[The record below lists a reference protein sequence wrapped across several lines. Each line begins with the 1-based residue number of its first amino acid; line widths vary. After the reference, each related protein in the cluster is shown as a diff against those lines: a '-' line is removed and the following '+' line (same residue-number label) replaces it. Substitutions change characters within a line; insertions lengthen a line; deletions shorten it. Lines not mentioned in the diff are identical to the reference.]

1 MRSVRQSLAS
11 STAERSRLPRYCS
24 SFASN
29 RENSAKESAAE
40 PAKPARTLSL
50 YSLRIFFADCLT
62 TVSPKVTWP
71 SLAMT
76 VCVAVTDGKDGRRMK
91 IRTNHWFGVY
101 RMAGGQQRG
110 AAGEADVAGRSAV
123 RVAGRIGLRM

>member
-1 MRSVRQSLAS
+1 MTISIASSRRSMRSVRQSFAS
-11 STAERSRLPRYCS
+11 STADRSRLPRYCS

-40 PAKPARTLSL
+40 PANPARMRSL
-50 YSLRIFFADCLT
+50 YSFRIFLAVCLT

-76 VCVAVTDGKDGRRMK
+76 VWPRCRTASTVVAWK
-91 IRTNHWFGVY
+91 IAR
-101 RMAGGQQRG
+101 
-110 AAGEADVAGRSAV
+110 
-123 RVAGRIGLRM
+123 